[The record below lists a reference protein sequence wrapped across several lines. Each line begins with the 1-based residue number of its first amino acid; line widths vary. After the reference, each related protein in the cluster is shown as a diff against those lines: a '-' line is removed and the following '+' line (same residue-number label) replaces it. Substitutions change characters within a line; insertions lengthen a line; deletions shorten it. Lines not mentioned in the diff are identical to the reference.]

1 MYFII
6 FLLFIII
13 FFSQKILTI
22 EYFEYFENINSNVFL
37 IGDSILQNKTYAT
50 PSIEDYLSETINE
63 KYLFFFAE
71 DNTTIS
77 QCYSQVNRISIT
89 DNNKSYIFVSIGGND
104 ILNKIVYVDNP
115 TPDILDNIIS
125 DYTDFIQSL
134 LLKIDKMDK
143 INIILLNIYYPTNSY
158 FHKYYKYINKW
169 NQFIKD
175 FSEKNNCK
183 LLDLT
188 QFMNNSNDFSF
199 GIEPSSIGGKK
210 ISNHIINYIN

>member
-22 EYFEYFENINSNVFL
+22 EYIEYFENINSNVFL
-37 IGDSILQNKTYAT
+37 IGDSILQNKLYAT

-63 KYLFFFAE
+63 KHLFFFAE

-77 QCYSQVNRISIT
+77 SCYSQVNRITTT

-134 LLKIDKMDK
+134 LLKMDKM
-143 INIILLNIYYPTNSY
+143 NIILLNIYYPTNSY

-199 GIEPSSIGGKK
+199 GIEPSATGGKK

>member
-6 FLLFIII
+6 FLFFIII

-22 EYFEYFENINSNVFL
+22 EYFENINSNVFL
-37 IGDSILQNKTYAT
+37 IGDSILQNKSYAT

-77 QCYSQVNRISIT
+77 QCYSQVNRITIT

-134 LLKIDKMDK
+134 LLKMEKMD
-143 INIILLNIYYPTNSY
+143 IILLNIYYPTNSY
-158 FHKYYKYINKW
+158 FHKYYTYIDIW
-169 NQFIKD
+169 NHFIKE
-175 FSEKNNCK
+175 FAKKNNCK

-188 QFMNNSNDFSF
+188 KIMNQPNDFSF
-199 GIEPSSIGGKK
+199 RIEPSAIGGKK
-210 ISNHIINYIN
+210 ISNHIISYLT

>member
-1 MYFII
+1 MYFI
-6 FLLFIII
+6 FLLLLLIIV

-22 EYFEYFENINSNVFL
+22 EYFENPNYNVFL
-37 IGDSILQNKTYAT
+37 IGDSILQNKLYAT
-50 PSIEDYLSETINE
+50 PSIEDYLLE
-63 KYLFFFAE
+63 KIDEKNMFFFAE

-77 QCYSQVNRISIT
+77 QCKSQVNHINESY
-89 DNNKSYIFVSIGGND
+89 NNNNSYIFVSIGGND

-115 TPDILDNIIS
+115 GPDILDNIIS
-125 DYTDFIQSL
+125 DYTDLIQFL
-134 LLKIDKMDK
+134 LLKMDKM
-143 INIILLNIYYPTNSY
+143 NIILLNIYYPTNSY
-158 FHKYYKYINKW
+158 FHKYYNYINKW

-188 QFMNNSNDFSF
+188 KFMNNSNDFSF
-199 GIEPSSIGGKK
+199 GIEPSATGGKK

>member
-1 MYFII
+1 MYFI
-6 FLLFIII
+6 FLLLFIII

-22 EYFEYFENINSNVFL
+22 EYFENPNSNVFL
-37 IGDSILQNKTYAT
+37 IGDSILQNKLYAT

-77 QCYSQVNRISIT
+77 QCYSQVNRITIT

-134 LLKIDKMDK
+134 LLKMDKM
-143 INIILLNIYYPTNSY
+143 NIILLNIYYPTNSY

>member
-6 FLLFIII
+6 FLFFIII

-22 EYFEYFENINSNVFL
+22 EYFENINSNVFL
-37 IGDSILQNKTYAT
+37 IGDSILQNKSYAT

-77 QCYSQVNRISIT
+77 QCYSQVNRITIT

-134 LLKIDKMDK
+134 LLKMEKMD
-143 INIILLNIYYPTNSY
+143 IILLNIYYPTNIY
-158 FHKYYKYINKW
+158 FHK
-169 NQFIKD
+169 
-175 FSEKNNCK
+175 SG
-183 LLDLT
+183 L
-188 QFMNNSNDFSF
+188 SF
-199 GIEPSSIGGKK
+199 
-210 ISNHIINYIN
+210 H

>member
-1 MYFII
+1 
-6 FLLFIII
+6 LK
-13 FFSQKILTI
+13 FF
-22 EYFEYFENINSNVFL
+22 V
-37 IGDSILQNKTYAT
+37 
-50 PSIEDYLSETINE
+50 
-63 KYLFFFAE
+63 
-71 DNTTIS
+71 
-77 QCYSQVNRISIT
+77 
-89 DNNKSYIFVSIGGND
+89 

-125 DYTDFIQSL
+125 DYTDLIQSL
-134 LLKIDKMDK
+134 LLKIDKM
-143 INIILLNIYYPTNSY
+143 NIILLNIYYPTNSY

-199 GIEPSSIGGKK
+199 GIEPSATGGKK

>member
-22 EYFEYFENINSNVFL
+22 EYFENINSNVFL

-63 KYLFFFAE
+63 KCLFFFAE

>member
-22 EYFEYFENINSNVFL
+22 EYFENINSNVFL
-37 IGDSILQNKTYAT
+37 IGDSILQNKLYAT

-63 KYLFFFAE
+63 KHLFFFAE

-77 QCYSQVNRISIT
+77 QCYSQMNRITIT

-115 TPDILDNIIS
+115 SPDILDNIIS
-125 DYTDFIQSL
+125 DYTDLIQFL
-134 LLKIDKMDK
+134 LLKMDKM
-143 INIILLNIYYPTNSY
+143 NIILLNIYYPTNSY
-158 FHKYYKYINKW
+158 FHKYYNYINKW

-188 QFMNNSNDFSF
+188 KFMNNSNDFSF
-199 GIEPSSIGGKK
+199 GIEPSASGGKK

>member
-13 FFSQKILTI
+13 FFSEKILTI
-22 EYFEYFENINSNVFL
+22 EYFENINSNVFL
-37 IGDSILQNKTYAT
+37 IGDSILQNKLYAT

-63 KYLFFFAE
+63 KHLFFFAE

-77 QCYSQVNRISIT
+77 QCYSQVNRITIS
-89 DNNKSYIFVSIGGND
+89 DNNNNSYIFVSIGGND

-115 TPDILDNIIS
+115 SPDILDNIIS
-125 DYTDFIQSL
+125 DYTDLIQFL
-134 LLKIDKMDK
+134 LLKMDKM
-143 INIILLNIYYPTNSY
+143 NIILLNIYYPTNSY
-158 FHKYYKYINKW
+158 FHKYYNYINKW

-188 QFMNNSNDFSF
+188 KFMNNSNDFSF
-199 GIEPSSIGGKK
+199 GIEPSASGGKK

>member
-22 EYFEYFENINSNVFL
+22 EYFENINSNVFL

-63 KYLFFFAE
+63 KFLFFFAE

-77 QCYSQVNRISIT
+77 QCYSQINRITIT

-158 FHKYYKYINKW
+158 FHKYYNYINKW

-188 QFMNNSNDFSF
+188 KFMNNSNDFSF

>member
-22 EYFEYFENINSNVFL
+22 EYIEYFENINFNVFL
-37 IGDSILQNKTYAT
+37 IGDSILQNKLYAT

-63 KYLFFFAE
+63 KHLFFFAE

-77 QCYSQVNRISIT
+77 SCYSQVNRITTT

-134 LLKIDKMDK
+134 LLKMDKM
-143 INIILLNIYYPTNSY
+143 NIILLNIYYPTNSY

>member
-22 EYFEYFENINSNVFL
+22 EYFENINSNVFL
-37 IGDSILQNKTYAT
+37 IGDSILQNKLYAT

-63 KYLFFFAE
+63 KHLFFFAE

-77 QCYSQVNRISIT
+77 QCYSQVNRITIS
-89 DNNKSYIFVSIGGND
+89 DNNNNSYIFVSIGGND

-115 TPDILDNIIS
+115 SPDILDNIIS
-125 DYTDFIQSL
+125 DYTDLIQFL
-134 LLKIDKMDK
+134 LLKMDKM
-143 INIILLNIYYPTNSY
+143 NIILLNIYYPTNSY
-158 FHKYYKYINKW
+158 FHKYYNYINKW

-188 QFMNNSNDFSF
+188 KFMNNSNDFSF
-199 GIEPSSIGGKK
+199 GIEPSASGGKK